1 MKRNRKCIILF
12 PEGGFLLKK
21 KYSSDLHAMKNKL
34 PILCNVSYPRV
45 GALHA
50 ILETSENDINE
61 KEEKTFSPLKEME
74 IQVCMTKCLLTV
86 IVSVVKLSIF
96 N

>member
-1 MKRNRKCIILF
+1 
-12 PEGGFLLKK
+12 
-21 KYSSDLHAMKNKL
+21 MKNKL

-50 ILETSENDINE
+50 ILETSKNNVTE

-74 IQVCMTKCLLTV
+74 TQVCMTNCLLTA
-86 IVSVVKLSIF
+86 IVSVVLNIF